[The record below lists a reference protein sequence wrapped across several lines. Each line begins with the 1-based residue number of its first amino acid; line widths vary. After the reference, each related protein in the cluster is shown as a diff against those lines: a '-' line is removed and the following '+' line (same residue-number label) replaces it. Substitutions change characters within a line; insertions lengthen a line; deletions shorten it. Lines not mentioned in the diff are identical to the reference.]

1 MIRVPAHVRSLVRT
15 LAVCSVAS
23 VVLASCAPATTAK
36 VITRVTGLPA
46 ISISVPLSIVACT
59 TNNSCVTLGTS
70 DLDVNPTSVGE
81 YRSANGHWTVLTV
94 PSADTSTY
102 VQAASCW
109 SNGCL
114 FVGSQSNG
122 DLVWRYDATSHS
134 FTTEVG
140 PTGASGIEVVSCY
153 SSMTC
158 AVFDDAKS
166 GPRFLTTDDAG
177 ATWSTPVSVGV
188 PSQDTVTSLSCPSAL
203 DCIASFLNASNGIE
217 VYVTSDGGATWK
229 LRTDVSTVTW
239 STLTSLNCVGKKC
252 LGLADL
258 HTGWRIERTDN
269 FGRSWKKVASLPSSI
284 LDLACT
290 SLQHCVVGGL
300 TNSLAS
306 TPWLATVI
314 SGTVTTAKLTY
325 VPSPI
330 ADVACGSKVCAAI
343 GVTTVMT
350 LRP

>member
-1 MIRVPAHVRSLVRT
+1 MVRVPAYVRSLVRIA
-15 LAVCSVAS
+15 AVCTVAS
-23 VVLASCAPATTAK
+23 VVLASCATTKAVK

-70 DLDVNPTSVGE
+70 NLDVSPTSVGE
-81 YRSANGHWTVLTV
+81 YRTANGRWTAITV
-94 PSADTSTY
+94 PSADASTY

-109 SNGCL
+109 NNGCL

-122 DLVWRYDATSHS
+122 DLVWRYDATSQS
-134 FTTEVG
+134 FSTEVG

-153 SSMTC
+153 ASMTC
-158 AVFDDAKS
+158 AVLDHAKS
-166 GPRFLTTDDAG
+166 GPRFLTTDDGG
-177 ATWSTPVSVGV
+177 ATWSAPVSFGV
-188 PSQDTVTSLSCPSAL
+188 PPQDTVTSLSCPSTL
-203 DCIASFLNASNGIE
+203 DCIASFLNVANGIE
-217 VYVTSDGGATWK
+217 VYVTSDGGATWNP
-229 LRTDVSTVTW
+229 RTGFSTVTW
-239 STLTSLNCVGKKC
+239 SAFTSLNCIGKKC
-252 LGLADL
+252 LGLANL

-290 SLQHCVVGGL
+290 SLERCVVGGM
-300 TNSLAS
+300 TSSLAS

-314 SGTVTTAKLTY
+314 SGTVKTAKLTY